1 MENSDGYF
9 SHHLIGRR
17 AHTRLGVEGHV
28 ENQPPAIDGSWKK
41 VLFGFFS
48 VVSSSHVLCR
58 LFCLLC
64 FFLCPFCSFL
74 FLSMS
79 WHVDIR
85 DSFEHLNI

>member
-28 ENQPPAIDGSWKK
+28 ENQPPAIDRSWKK

-48 VVSSSHVLCR
+48 VVSSSRVLCS
-58 LFCLLC
+58 FCSLC
-64 FFLCPFCSFL
+64 FVFLPVSF
-74 FLSMS
+74 F
-79 WHVDIR
+79 HV
-85 DSFEHLNI
+85 SVYVLAWGH

>member
-28 ENQPPAIDGSWKK
+28 ENQPPAIDGSWTK
-41 VLFGFFS
+41 VLFGFLS
-48 VVSSSHVLCR
+48 VVSSSRVLSRSFCSLLLFSLFF
-58 LFCLLC
+58 LFC
-64 FFLCPFCSFL
+64 FFM

-79 WHVDIR
+79 WLVDI
-85 DSFEHLNI
+85 

>member
-41 VLFGFFS
+41 VLFGFFFCGLVKSCSLSFILSLVLFFVPVLFFPVS
-48 VVSSSHVLCR
+48 VYVLACR
-58 LFCLLC
+58 
-64 FFLCPFCSFL
+64 
-74 FLSMS
+74 
-79 WHVDIR
+79 
-85 DSFEHLNI
+85 HLNI